1 MNGAPVRRGV
11 IPPRA
16 PLDAT
21 VRPPGSKS
29 ETNRALVCAA
39 LADGTSVIDNVLHA
53 DDTAAMAECLVRLGA
68 RVGVEA
74 TDDAAVDSGRVRVV
88 GLAGR
93 PVPGPE
99 ALDARLSGTT
109 ARFVA
114 PVAALG
120 GRPVRLTG
128 APGLVARPMGDLL
141 DALRELGAG
150 VVELGGAGHLPV
162 QLGDPPLRG
171 GSVRMRGDVSSQFLS
186 GLLLAGPCTELGLE
200 VHLETDL
207 VSVPYVELTVDVMRR
222 FGAEVS
228 GDAHVGYRVAPGGY
242 VAADVAIEP
251 DATAASYL
259 MAAPLLAGGTVRI
272 EGIGSRTRQGDAAFA
287 QVLARMGASVELGP
301 DVTVVSS
308 TGSLRGVEVDLADMS
323 DVAQTLAAVA
333 AVAEGPTDIRG
344 IGFIRAKETDRIG
357 AVVAELRRLGIRAEE
372 HDDGLTVH
380 GGEPHGGVVRTYGD
394 HRMAMSFALLGL
406 RIPGIVIEDPACVDK
421 TFPGFFDVL
430 DRLGGGGP
438 DAVVP

>member
-1 MNGAPVRRGV
+1 M
-11 IPPRA
+11 
-16 PLDAT
+16 
-21 VRPPGSKS
+21 
-29 ETNRALVCAA
+29 
-39 LADGTSVIDNVLHA
+39 
-53 DDTAAMAECLVRLGA
+53 
-68 RVGVEA
+68 
-74 TDDAAVDSGRVRVV
+74 
-88 GLAGR
+88 
-93 PVPGPE
+93 
-99 ALDARLSGTT
+99 
-109 ARFVA
+109 
-114 PVAALG
+114 
-120 GRPVRLTG
+120 
-128 APGLVARPMGDLL
+128 
-141 DALRELGAG
+141 
-150 VVELGGAGHLPV
+150 
-162 QLGDPPLRG
+162 
-171 GSVRMRGDVSSQFLS
+171 
-186 GLLLAGPCTELGLE
+186 
-200 VHLETDL
+200 
-207 VSVPYVELTVDVMRR
+207 
-222 FGAEVS
+222 
-228 GDAHVGYRVAPGGY
+228 
-242 VAADVAIEP
+242 
-251 DATAASYL
+251 
-259 MAAPLLAGGTVRI
+259 
-272 EGIGSRTRQGDAAFA
+272 
-287 QVLARMGASVELGP
+287 GP